1 MGAAAKGNIVAQELA
16 QYWVASIFYQAV
28 VEAVLLYDSKTWC
41 LPATATR
48 PLESF
53 HVKAARRLTDMRLK
67 VFKGE

>member
-1 MGAAAKGNIVAQELA
+1 M
-16 QYWVASIFYQAV
+16 ASIFYQAV
-28 VEAVLLYDSKTWC
+28 VEAMLLYDSKTWC
-41 LPATATR
+41 LPAAATR